1 MNNKAATIRRSS
13 RGFAMV
19 FALFI
24 TVLLLVIG
32 LAMYSASQF
41 SALSTMNVE
50 RKQNSFNA
58 AEAGLNTAIDKLD
71 GSIYTYSA
79 SNAPGTLSN
88 GFTYSFTVINNL
100 ARGQSATAT
109 DPVTGNTI
117 TIPAFRAFIYST
129 GQGPNGE
136 RATTVEAIVRQTG
149 TQFSFPHDAI
159 DAGLDVAGSWN
170 WGAGVLASAPGLND
184 ASIHSNHNITVSL
197 GFDQGSASAS
207 GTIDSLNSAPSGI
220 NTPQLPLPTA
230 QFPAFVAYEKAIA
243 QAGGPYAMY
252 VPAGGTMPSRFDC
265 PSGAPETGCVVFYD
279 GPYSMSGHQEI
290 DFTGR
295 VTFVVNGD
303 YVATG
308 NAQIM
313 FQSGTKS
320 LFAVNGNCDDGGNG
334 TMYALIWS
342 KGDTILH
349 GNGMQVGAVVAGGNV
364 YFKGGGSSGGFKYDG
379 NLGNFNVDLPG
390 HIVVSAYGEY

>member
-1 MNNKAATIRRSS
+1 MNRKPTHTHRAS
-13 RGFAMV
+13 RGFAMI

-41 SALSTMNVE
+41 SSLSTMNVE

-71 GSIYTYSA
+71 GSIYTYYA

-88 GFTYSFTVINNL
+88 GYTYSYTVINNL
-100 ARGQSATAT
+100 ASGQSRSTT
-109 DPVTGNTI
+109 DPVTGNAI
-117 TIPAFRAFIYST
+117 TIPASRAFIYSI

-136 RATTVEAIVRQTG
+136 RATTVEAIVKQTG

-159 DAGLDVAGSWN
+159 DAALDVSGSWN
-170 WGAGVLASAPGLND
+170 WGAGVLASAPGENN
-184 ASIHSNHNITVSL
+184 ANIHSNHNITASL
-197 GFDQGSASAS
+197 GFLQGTATAS
-207 GTIDSLNSAPSGI
+207 GTTDSLNSSPSGV
-220 NTPQLPLPTA
+220 NTAQLPLPTA
-230 QFPAFVAYEKAIA
+230 QFPAFVAYEKSIA
-243 QAGGPYAMY
+243 QAGGPYAAY
-252 VPAGGTMPSRFDC
+252 YPAGSSMPSRWDC
-265 PSGAPETGCVVFYD
+265 PSGAPEAGCVVFYD
-279 GPYSMSGHQEI
+279 GPFSMSGHQEI
-290 DFTGR
+290 DFSGR

-303 YVATG
+303 YQATG
-308 NAQIM
+308 NAQIV

-334 TMYALIWS
+334 TEYALIWS
-342 KGDTILH
+342 KGDTTLH
-349 GNGMQVGAVVAGGNV
+349 GNGMQIGAVVAGGNV
-364 YFKGGGSSGGFKYDG
+364 YFKGGGSNGGFKYDV